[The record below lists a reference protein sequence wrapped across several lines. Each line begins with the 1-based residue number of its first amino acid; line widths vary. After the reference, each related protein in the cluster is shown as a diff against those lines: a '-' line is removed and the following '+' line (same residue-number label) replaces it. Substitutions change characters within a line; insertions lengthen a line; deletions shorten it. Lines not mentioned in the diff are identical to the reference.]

1 MPGAKMLAVVY
12 LGEHYVVEVIAGW
25 LYATP

>member
-1 MPGAKMLAVVY
+1 MLAVVY
-12 LGEHYVVEVIAGW
+12 LGEHYVVDVIAGW